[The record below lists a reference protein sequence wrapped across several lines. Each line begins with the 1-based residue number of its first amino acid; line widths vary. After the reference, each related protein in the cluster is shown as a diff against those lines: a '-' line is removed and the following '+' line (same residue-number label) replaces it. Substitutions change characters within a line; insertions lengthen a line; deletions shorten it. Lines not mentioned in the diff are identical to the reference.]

1 MLSSAAT
8 FEAAGI
14 RWWLD
19 PGADPK
25 QARSAIEAALR
36 ALALGAEN
44 LKHGRRK
51 QLYRLDLGED
61 LGEFLLKLNRYDR
74 GVGLI
79 RRLRSAKS
87 RRELAIACELQ
98 RRGIET
104 PMPIAAGES
113 RTGSRLRSCYLLVP
127 FRPGAV
133 DLEQLRSRSDVSPQQ
148 RAAQSIALGRLVRR
162 LHDAGLRQDDLAPN
176 NFLVEAG
183 SPPALL
189 PIDFERARM
198 RWRIGV
204 RARRRMLAQLAGRLA
219 GASAADRMR
228 FLLAYTD
235 ADRRLARRW
244 WSRLVRASAVQAARE
259 YARLRRNAG
268 SEGRRVEAVQWGAWL
283 GWARRGAPELDHAE
297 AGTCGP
303 RAGTVS
309 DTLGLLVEA
318 DGPLWRCTSNASE
331 RATQRLWA
339 TAELL
344 WTRGLGPR
352 PVAIVRRADDRLRLW
367 LARDTTAQTLLEGC
381 ESRDVRAAAVVLID
395 RLFALGRVDPWLSPR
410 KIVVVRRQDGSLRA
424 ELNDPA
430 AFHCARA
437 IVRGRRFRARRFIE
451 DRLNA
456 VEQLLENVRDSAV

>member
-19 PGADPK
+19 PGTDPN
-25 QARSAIEAALR
+25 QARNAIEAALR

-61 LGEFLLKLNRYDR
+61 LGEFLLKLNHYDR

-87 RRELAIACELQ
+87 RRELAIARELQ

-104 PMPIAAGES
+104 PIPIAAGES

-127 FRPGAV
+127 FRAGAV
-133 DLEQLRSRSDVSPQQ
+133 DLEQLRSRSDGSPHQ

-204 RARRRMLAQLAGRLA
+204 RARNRMLAQLAGRLA
-219 GASAADRMR
+219 DASAADRMR
-228 FLLAYTD
+228 FLLAYTHG
-235 ADRRLARRW
+235 DRRLARRW
-244 WSRLVRASAVQAARE
+244 WSRLVRASAVQATRE
-259 YARLRRNAG
+259 YARLQRNAG
-268 SEGRRVEAVQWGAWL
+268 SEGRRVERLRWDGWL

-303 RAGTVS
+303 QAGTVS
-309 DTLGLLVEA
+309 DTLGMLVEA
-318 DGPLWRCTSNASE
+318 DGPLWRCTSNGSE

-367 LARDTTAQTLLEGC
+367 LARDATAQTLLEGR

-395 RLFALGRVDPWLSPR
+395 RLLALGRVDPWLSPR
-410 KIVVVRRQDGSLRA
+410 KIVVVSRPDGSLRA

-437 IVRGRRFRARRFIE
+437 IVRGRRLRALRFIE
-451 DRLNA
+451 DRLNT